1 MRKAVKQKICELI
14 NYNITDYSIRFFVVV
29 NARVSYHLGKNCKLL
44 FHLKKNTSRRVIY
57 ALKEKKKVLGN
68 INFGDYAK
76 KGRDLI
82 EDVELK
88 LENKNKDL

>member
-14 NYNITDYSIRFFVVV
+14 NYNTTDYSIRFFVVV

-57 ALKEKKKVLGN
+57 ALKEKKKSWGILTLETMQR
-68 INFGDYAK
+68 
-76 KGRDLI
+76 KGEI
-82 EDVELK
+82 
-88 LENKNKDL
+88 